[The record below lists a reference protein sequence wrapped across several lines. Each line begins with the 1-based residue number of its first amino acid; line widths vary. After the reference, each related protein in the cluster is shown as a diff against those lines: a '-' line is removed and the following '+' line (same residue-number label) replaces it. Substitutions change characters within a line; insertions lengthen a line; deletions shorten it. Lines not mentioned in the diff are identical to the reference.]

1 MNESVEAM
9 HLEFIRYN
17 AWANRRLLAACEALT
32 AEQLAAGGPGAYG
45 TIARTLEHLVDTESF
60 YTLLLS
66 GQGVPAPFDWKA
78 SPPPT
83 VAAIRAYY
91 ERVAQALLAA
101 AAQVTPETV
110 VHQRWQG
117 GEASYKALA
126 LLIQAVNHGVEHRTN
141 ITTILSSLGVPTPEV
156 DGWSYMW
163 GNRERLGAE

>member
-1 MNESVEAM
+1 MSETAEGM

-17 AWANRRLLAACEALT
+17 AWANRTLLAACEALT
-32 AEQLAAGGPGAYG
+32 AAQLAAGGPGAYG
-45 TIARTLEHLVDTESF
+45 PIACTLEHLVDSESF

-66 GQGVPAPFDWKA
+66 GQAVPAPFDWEA
-78 SPPPT
+78 PPP

-91 ERVAQALLAA
+91 EQVAQALLAA

-117 GEASYKALA
+117 GEASYKALT
-126 LLIQAVNHGVEHRTN
+126 LLIQVVNHGVEHRTN
-141 ITTILSSLGVPTPEV
+141 ITTILTTLGVTPPEV